1 MKKSTTSYN
10 IAFIGCG
17 PSNLFGSVNLK
28 ENNPDANF
36 IIIDS
41 GKIPSERD
49 HNDSIDIVNGVGGA
63 GLFSDGKFSFYPSGT
78 EIWNYDKSNIMKS
91 YGIYKDI
98 LSMFT
103 KEIIPDFPEELLHN
117 NPESKNEWTEKTYP
131 VLFLTLNERKLLINY
146 LYNVIR
152 YNLMS
157 QTTVINIEKLD
168 NNMYDLTCIDKNNI
182 ISNIFTNN
190 IVFGGGRFMPF
201 FTKQFSF
208 IQHEFKRIEV
218 GIRVEGPSDCH
229 LYNVSNSMDPKF
241 IKNTDICESRT
252 FCWCREGDT
261 TCTSFAHYDKNN
273 IKTNIYTWSGRSDVG
288 ITNKSN
294 FGFNIR
300 FKDEKYIEM
309 INDAIRTEPFSIDYD
324 DNDNVPEKY
333 AGIWELIKMNLDD
346 FLLINGVNTYHL
358 KIKGPT
364 IEGIGYYP
372 KTDENM
378 KVVNNENIWVGGD
391 ANGKF
396 RGITASVLSGI
407 FISNLFI

>member
-1 MKKSTTSYN
+1 MKKSTTNYN

-78 EIWNYDKSNIMKS
+78 EIWNYNKNNIMKS
-91 YGIYKDI
+91 FNYYKNI
-98 LSMFT
+98 LSIFT
-103 KEIIPDFPEELLHN
+103 KETIPGFPEELLN
-117 NPESKNEWTEKTYP
+117 NYETTSKWKEKSYP
-131 VLFLTLNERKLLINY
+131 VIYLTLNERKLLMNY
-146 LYNVIR
+146 LYNIIKK
-152 YNLMS
+152 NLIS
-157 QTTVINIEKLD
+157 QITVVNIEKLTD
-168 NNMYDLTCIDKNNI
+168 NNFYKYKLTCINNNKENINIYTNNI
-182 ISNIFTNN
+182 IL
-190 IVFGGGRFMPF
+190 GGGRFMPF

-218 GIRVEGPSDCH
+218 GVRIEGPSDCH
-229 LYNVSNSMDPKF
+229 LYNISSNKDPKF

-252 FCWCREGDT
+252 FCWCRNGDT
-261 TCTSFAHYDKNN
+261 ICTSFNHNDICIN
-273 IKTNIYTWSGRSDVG
+273 TWSGRSDVD
-288 ITNKSN
+288 ITEKSN

-300 FKDEKYIEM
+300 FKDEKNIDI
-309 INDAIRTEPFSIDYD
+309 INDAINTEPFTVNYGDK
-324 DNDNVPEKY
+324 VPNNYKV
-333 AGIWELIKMNLDD
+333 IWNFIKTNLDD
-346 FLLINGVNTYHL
+346 FLSINNVNTDDL

-372 KTDENM
+372 KSDENM
-378 KVVNNENIWVGGD
+378 KIPDENIWVGGD
-391 ANGKF
+391 ANGRF
-396 RGITASVLSGI
+396 RGITASALSGI